1 MINEV
6 NMRIERDSY
15 LNQLKNKEWN
25 GMIKVVTGLRRAG
38 KSYLIFE
45 IFYSYLKEEGVP
57 EDHIIKVVLDDMEN
71 EELLE
76 KHALYDY
83 IKSQIKD
90 DKEYYIL
97 LDEIQLVDGFS
108 DVLNSLLHIK
118 NADTYVTGSNSK
130 FLSKDILTEFRGRGD
145 EIHVFPLTFKEFLSV
160 YNGDRY
166 QGWADYTTY
175 GGLPYILTMK
185 TERDKINYLQK
196 LFEETYLVDIMQ
208 RNNIKK
214 QQEFEDLLNVL
225 SSNISALVNPPKIQK
240 NFKSNLRSDISIN
253 TIRTYLEYLEDAFL
267 ISKAKR
273 YDVKGRKYIGTPH
286 KYYFEDVGLRN
297 ARIGFSQIEENHI
310 MENVIYNELRYR
322 GYSVDVGMVKS
333 REMHNGVQENKQ
345 LEVDFV
351 ANLGSKRYYIQ
362 SAFRMDYEEKQEQEK
377 KSFRNI
383 DDSFKKIFV
392 VKDVTNVQRDND
404 GYTTMSIFDFLLDD
418 NSLEI

>member
-1 MINEV
+1 
-6 NMRIERDSY
+6 MRIERDSY

-25 GMIKVVTGLRRAG
+25 GMIKVITGLRRAG

-45 IFYSYLKEEGVP
+45 IFYSYLKEKGVAD
-57 EDHIIKVVLDDMEN
+57 DHIIKVVLDDMEN
-71 EELLE
+71 EKLLE

-83 IKSQIKD
+83 IKSLIKD

-97 LDEIQLVDGFS
+97 LDEIQMVDGFS

-145 EIHVFPLTFKEFLSV
+145 EIHVFPLTFKEFMNA
-160 YNGDRY
+160 YYGDRY
-166 QGWADYTTY
+166 QGWADYITY

-208 RNNIKK
+208 RNKIKK

-225 SSNISALVNPPKIQK
+225 SSNISALINPPKIQK
-240 NFKSNLRSDISIN
+240 TFRSNLRSDISIN
-253 TIRTYLEYLEDAFL
+253 TIRTYIEFLEDAFL

-362 SAFRMDYEEKQEQEK
+362 SAFRMDYDEKQEQEK

-392 VKDVTNVQRDND
+392 VKDVTNIQRDND

-418 NSLEI
+418 NSLDL

>member
-1 MINEV
+1 
-6 NMRIERDSY
+6 
-15 LNQLKNKEWN
+15 
-25 GMIKVVTGLRRAG
+25 MIKVVTGLRRAG

-45 IFYSYLKEEGVP
+45 IFYSYLKEKGIP
-57 EDHIIKVVLDDMEN
+57 DDHIIKVVLDNLEN

-76 KHALYDY
+76 KHILYEY

-97 LDEIQLVDGFS
+97 LDEIQMVDGFS

-145 EIHVFPLTFKEFLSV
+145 EIHVFPLTFKEFMSA
-160 YNGDRY
+160 YDGDRY
-166 QGWADYTTY
+166 QGWADYTAY
-175 GGLPYILTMK
+175 GGLPYILTMR
-185 TERDKINYLQK
+185 TEREKINYLQK

-225 SSNISALVNPPKIQK
+225 SSDISALVNPPKIQK
-240 NFKSNLRSDISIN
+240 TFKSNLHSDISIN
-253 TIRTYLEYLEDAFL
+253 TIRTYIEFLEDAFL

-333 REMHNGVQENKQ
+333 REMQNGIQENKQ

-362 SAFRMDYEEKQEQEK
+362 SAYRMDYEEKKEQEK

-383 DDSFKKIFV
+383 NDSFKKIFV
-392 VKDVTNVQRDND
+392 VKDVINVQRDND

-418 NSLEI
+418 NSLEL

>member
-1 MINEV
+1 MGWRPGIIN
-6 NMRIERDSY
+6 
-15 LNQLKNKEWN
+15 
-25 GMIKVVTGLRRAG
+25 
-38 KSYLIFE
+38 
-45 IFYSYLKEEGVP
+45 SYLKEKGVP
-57 EDHIIKVVLDDMEN
+57 DDHIIKVVLDDMEN

-83 IKSQIKD
+83 IKSLIKD

-97 LDEIQLVDGFS
+97 LDEIQMVDGFS

-118 NADTYVTGSNSK
+118 NADTYVTGSNSE

-145 EIHVFPLTFKEFLSV
+145 EIHVFPLTFKEFMSA
-160 YNGDRY
+160 YDGDRY
-166 QGWADYTTY
+166 QGWADYITY

-185 TERDKINYLQK
+185 TERDKINYLQM

-208 RNNIKK
+208 RNKIKK

-240 NFKSNLRSDISIN
+240 TFKSNLRSDISIN
-253 TIRTYLEYLEDAFL
+253 TIRTYIEFLEDAFL

-362 SAFRMDYEEKQEQEK
+362 SAFRMDYGEKQEQEK

-392 VKDVTNVQRDND
+392 VKDVSNVQRDND

-418 NSLEI
+418 NSLEL

>member
-1 MINEV
+1 MIK
-6 NMRIERDSY
+6 RDSY

-45 IFYSYLKEEGVP
+45 IFYSYLKEKGIP
-57 EDHIIKVVLDDMEN
+57 DDHIIKVVLDNLDN
-71 EELLE
+71 EILLE
-76 KHALYDY
+76 KHKLYEY

-90 DKEYYIL
+90 DKKYYIL
-97 LDEIQLVDGFS
+97 LDEIQMVDGFS

-145 EIHVFPLTFKEFLSV
+145 EIHVFPLAFKEFMSA
-160 YNGDRY
+160 YDGDRY

-185 TERDKINYLQK
+185 TEREKINYLKK

-208 RNNIKK
+208 RNEIKK

-240 NFKSNLRSDISIN
+240 TFKSNLHSDISIN
-253 TIRTYLEYLEDAFL
+253 TIRTYIEYLEDAFL

-322 GYSVDVGMVKS
+322 GYSVDVGMVRS
-333 REMHNGVQENKQ
+333 REMQNGVQENQQ

-362 SAFRMDYEEKQEQEK
+362 SAYRMDYEKKQEQEK
-377 KSFRNI
+377 KAFRNI
-383 DDSFKKIFV
+383 NDSFKKIFV
-392 VKDVTNVQRDND
+392 IKDIINVQRDNE

-418 NSLEI
+418 NSLEL

>member
-1 MINEV
+1 MI
-6 NMRIERDSY
+6 IKRDSY
-15 LNQLKNKEWN
+15 LEQLKRKEWN
-25 GMIKVVTGLRRAG
+25 GMIKVITGLRRAG
-38 KSYLIFE
+38 KSYLLFD
-45 IFYSYLKEEGVP
+45 IFYPYLLEKGVAD
-57 EDHIIKVVLDDMEN
+57 DHIIQVVLDNLDN
-71 EELLE
+71 ESLLE
-76 KHALYDY
+76 KHALYNY
-83 IKSQIKD
+83 IKSQINDNKQ
-90 DKEYYIL
+90 YYVL
-97 LDEIQLVDGFS
+97 LDEIQMVDGFS

-145 EIHVFPLTFKEFLSV
+145 EIHVFPLTFKEFMSV
-160 YNGDRY
+160 YDGDRY

-175 GGLPYILTMK
+175 GGLPYILTRE
-185 TERDKINYLQK
+185 TEREKISYLQK
-196 LFEETYLVDIMQ
+196 LFEETYLVDITQ
-208 RNNIKK
+208 RNKIKK
-214 QQEFEDLLNVL
+214 TQEFEDLLNVL
-225 SSNISALVNPPKIQK
+225 SSNISSLVNPPKIQK
-240 NFKSNLRSDISIN
+240 TFKSELHSDISIN
-253 TIRTYLEYLEDAFL
+253 TIRAYIEYMEDAFL

-310 MENVIYNELRYR
+310 MENIIYNELRYR

-333 REMHNGVQENKQ
+333 REMQNGVQENKQ

-362 SAFRMDYEEKQEQEK
+362 SAFRMDYEEKQVQEK
-377 KSFRNI
+377 KPFRNI

-392 VKDVTNVQRDND
+392 VKDVTNVKRDSY

-418 NSLEI
+418 NSLEL

>member
-1 MINEV
+1 MIK
-6 NMRIERDSY
+6 RDAY

-45 IFYSYLKEEGVP
+45 IFYSYLKEKGIP
-57 EDHIIKVVLDDMEN
+57 DDHIIKVVLDNLDN
-71 EELLE
+71 EILLE
-76 KHALYDY
+76 KHKLYEY

-90 DKEYYIL
+90 DKKYYIL
-97 LDEIQLVDGFS
+97 LDEIQMVDGFS

-145 EIHVFPLTFKEFLSV
+145 EIHVFPLAFKEFMSA
-160 YNGDRY
+160 YDGDRY

-185 TERDKINYLQK
+185 TEREKINYLKK

-208 RNNIKK
+208 RNEIKK

-240 NFKSNLRSDISIN
+240 TFKSNLHSDISIN
-253 TIRTYLEYLEDAFL
+253 TIRTYIEYLEDAFL

-322 GYSVDVGMVKS
+322 GYSVDVGMVRS
-333 REMHNGVQENKQ
+333 REMQNGVQENQ
-345 LEVDFV
+345 RLEVDFV

-362 SAFRMDYEEKQEQEK
+362 SAYRMDYEKKQEQEK
-377 KSFRNI
+377 KAFRNI
-383 DDSFKKIFV
+383 NDSFKKIFV
-392 VKDVTNVQRDND
+392 IKDIINVQRDNE

-418 NSLEI
+418 NSLEL

>member
-1 MINEV
+1 
-6 NMRIERDSY
+6 MRIERDSY

-25 GMIKVVTGLRRAG
+25 GMIKVITGLRRAG

-45 IFYSYLKEEGVP
+45 IFYSYLKEKGVP
-57 EDHIIKVVLDDMEN
+57 DDHIIKVVLDDMEN
-71 EELLE
+71 EKLLE

-83 IKSQIKD
+83 IKSLIKD

-97 LDEIQLVDGFS
+97 LDEIQMVDGFS
-108 DVLNSLLHIK
+108 DVLNSLLHIN

-145 EIHVFPLTFKEFLSV
+145 EIHVFPLTFKEFMSA
-160 YNGDRY
+160 YDGDRY
-166 QGWADYTTY
+166 QGWADYITY

-208 RNNIKK
+208 RNKIKK

-240 NFKSNLRSDISIN
+240 TFKSNLRSDISIN
-253 TIRTYLEYLEDAFL
+253 TIRTYIEFLEDAFL

-297 ARIGFSQIEENHI
+297 ARIGFTQIEENHI

-418 NSLEI
+418 NSLEL

>member
-1 MINEV
+1 
-6 NMRIERDSY
+6 
-15 LNQLKNKEWN
+15 
-25 GMIKVVTGLRRAG
+25 
-38 KSYLIFE
+38 
-45 IFYSYLKEEGVP
+45 
-57 EDHIIKVVLDDMEN
+57 MEN

-83 IKSQIKD
+83 IKSLIKD

-97 LDEIQLVDGFS
+97 LDEIQMVDGFS

-118 NADTYVTGSNSK
+118 NADTYVTGSNSE

-145 EIHVFPLTFKEFLSV
+145 EIHVFPLTFKEFMSA
-160 YNGDRY
+160 YDGDRY
-166 QGWADYTTY
+166 QGWADYITY

-185 TERDKINYLQK
+185 TERDKINYLQM

-208 RNNIKK
+208 RNKIKK

-240 NFKSNLRSDISIN
+240 TFKSNLRSDISIN
-253 TIRTYLEYLEDAFL
+253 TIRTYIEFLEDAFL

-362 SAFRMDYEEKQEQEK
+362 SAFRMDYGEKQEQEK

-392 VKDVTNVQRDND
+392 VKDVSNVQRDND

-418 NSLEI
+418 NSLEL

>member
-1 MINEV
+1 
-6 NMRIERDSY
+6 MRIERDSY

-253 TIRTYLEYLEDAFL
+253 TIRTYIEYLEDAIL

>member
-1 MINEV
+1 
-6 NMRIERDSY
+6 MRIERESY

-45 IFYSYLKEEGVP
+45 IFYSYLKEKGVP
-57 EDHIIKVVLDDMEN
+57 DDHIIKVVLDDMDN
-71 EELLE
+71 ESLLE
-76 KHALYDY
+76 KHALYNY

-97 LDEIQLVDGFS
+97 LDEIQMVEGFS

-145 EIHVFPLTFKEFLSV
+145 EIHVFPLTFKEFMSA
-160 YNGDRY
+160 YDGDRY

-240 NFKSNLRSDISIN
+240 TFKSNLRSDISIN
-253 TIRTYLEYLEDAFL
+253 TIRTYIEYLEDAFL

-333 REMHNGVQENKQ
+333 REMHNGTQENKQ

-362 SAFRMDYEEKQEQEK
+362 SAFRMDYEEKKEQEK

-392 VKDVTNVQRDND
+392 VKDVTNVQRDNA
-404 GYTTMSIFDFLLDD
+404 GYTTMSIFDFLLDE
-418 NSLEI
+418 NSLEL

>member
-1 MINEV
+1 MIK
-6 NMRIERDSY
+6 RDSY

-45 IFYSYLKEEGVP
+45 IFYSYLKEKGIP
-57 EDHIIKVVLDDMEN
+57 DDHIIKVVLDNLDN
-71 EELLE
+71 EILLE
-76 KHALYDY
+76 KHKLYEY

-90 DKEYYIL
+90 DKKYYIL
-97 LDEIQLVDGFS
+97 LDEIQMVDGFS

-145 EIHVFPLTFKEFLSV
+145 EIHVFPLAFKEFMSA
-160 YNGDRY
+160 YDGDRY

-185 TERDKINYLQK
+185 TEREKINYLKK

-208 RNNIKK
+208 RNEIKK

-240 NFKSNLRSDISIN
+240 TFKSNLHSDISIN
-253 TIRTYLEYLEDAFL
+253 TIRTYIEYLEDAFL

-322 GYSVDVGMVKS
+322 GYSVDVGMVRS
-333 REMHNGVQENKQ
+333 REMQNGVQENQQ

-362 SAFRMDYEEKQEQEK
+362 SAYRMDYEKKQEQEK

-383 DDSFKKIFV
+383 NDSFKKIFV
-392 VKDVTNVQRDND
+392 IKDIINVQRDNE

-418 NSLEI
+418 NSLEL

>member
-1 MINEV
+1 MI
-6 NMRIERDSY
+6 IKRDSY
-15 LNQLKNKEWN
+15 LNQLKNKERN

-45 IFYSYLKEEGVP
+45 IFYSYLKEKGIP
-57 EDHIIKVVLDDMEN
+57 DDHIIKVVLDNLEN

-76 KHALYDY
+76 KHILYEY

-97 LDEIQLVDGFS
+97 LDEIQMVDGFS

-145 EIHVFPLTFKEFLSV
+145 EIHVFPLTFKEFMSA
-160 YNGDRY
+160 YDGDRY
-166 QGWADYTTY
+166 QGWADYTAY
-175 GGLPYILTMK
+175 GGLPYILTMR
-185 TERDKINYLQK
+185 TEREKINYLQK

-225 SSNISALVNPPKIQK
+225 SSDISALVNPPKIQK
-240 NFKSNLRSDISIN
+240 TFKSNLHSDISIN
-253 TIRTYLEYLEDAFL
+253 TIRTYIEFLEDAFL

-333 REMHNGVQENKQ
+333 REMQNGIQENKQ

-362 SAFRMDYEEKQEQEK
+362 SAYRMDYEEKKEQEK

-383 DDSFKKIFV
+383 NDSFKKIFV
-392 VKDVTNVQRDND
+392 VKDVINVQRDND

-418 NSLEI
+418 NSLEL